1 MDRITVA
8 LVAKAAH
15 VSTALVHYHFAT
27 KQKLLA
33 AAAEAL
39 SRRRTE
45 RRVEALTSARGL
57 SSVDALWAGL
67 TDLDAPAERAGP
79 DLILL
84 ARQDR
89 AVGAA
94 LQRSRRLEHARL
106 AEPLAALFDSL
117 GTRPSIPPEELAATV
132 CMFLDGA
139 ASALLSGMPADD
151 VRASYDAFWLALVAL
166 GQAAPRTG

>member
-1 MDRITVA
+1 MA
-8 LVAKAAH
+8 LVAEAAD

-33 AAAEAL
+33 AAAGTLA
-39 SRRRTE
+39 RRRTE
-45 RRVEALTSARGL
+45 RRVAALASARGL
-57 SSVDALWAGL
+57 TSLDALWAGL
-67 TDLDAPAERAGP
+67 TDRDAAAERTGP
-79 DLILL
+79 DLVLL
-84 ARQDR
+84 ARRDR

-106 AEPLAALFDSL
+106 AEPLAALFESL

-139 ASALLSGMPADD
+139 ASALLAGMPADD
-151 VRASYDAFWLALVAL
+151 IRASYDAFWLALVAL
-166 GQAAPRTG
+166 GQAAPPTR

>member
-1 MDRITVA
+1 MDKITVA
-8 LVAKAAH
+8 MVADAAG

-39 SRRRTE
+39 TGRRTE
-45 RRVEALTSARGL
+45 RRMAALRSGPGL
-57 SSVDALWAGL
+57 ASLDALWACL
-67 TDLDAPAERAGP
+67 TDRDASAERAGP
-79 DLILL
+79 DLVLL

-89 AVGAA
+89 AVGGV

-106 AEPLAALFDSL
+106 AEPLAVLLESL
-117 GTRPSIPPEELAATV
+117 GTRPSIPAEELAATV

-139 ASALLSGMPADD
+139 ESALLAGMPADD
-151 VRASYDAFWLALVAL
+151 IRASYDAFWLALVAL
-166 GQAAPRTG
+166 GQAAPPTR